1 MAQRE
6 STPRVSARRSTVS
19 ENSELQA
26 RDFSTS
32 GRAGLRSRLS
42 ARRPVA
48 SFLPLQAVEPRLQ
61 QSDLHLLFPQLPHLT
76 SELHGL
82 SLLRLVQFASGRI
95 AVPRCL
101 IKPPIR

>member
-1 MAQRE
+1 VRGI
-6 STPRVSARRSTVS
+6 
-19 ENSELQA
+19 L
-26 RDFSTS
+26 
-32 GRAGLRSRLS
+32 GLRGRSG

-48 SFLPLQAVEPRLQ
+48 TFLPLQAVQPRLQ

-95 AVPRCL
+95 AVPRSL